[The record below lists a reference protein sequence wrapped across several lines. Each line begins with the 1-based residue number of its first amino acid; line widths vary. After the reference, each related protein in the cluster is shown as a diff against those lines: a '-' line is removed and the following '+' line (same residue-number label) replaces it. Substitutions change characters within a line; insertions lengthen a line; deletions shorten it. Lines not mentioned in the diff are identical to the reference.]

1 MSCCLCVLLPQWLVP
16 SLTGCVLIECGH
28 RNMSKSN
35 FTAISNL
42 SGHTWSVCWQQTDI
56 DCDHWCLLISF
67 LRGKEIVY
75 RFDFF
80 AGICLVQSIEF
91 ESSHWQG
98 EITHNC
104 RVKVTLCVCMCV
116 CVCVCVCTYWH
127 LYDWIKC
134 PPQCPPPTQH
144 SPPKEIDLWVIKN
157 VCVWMLANF
166 MFYSCRLIHICRCQW
181 GLKGIC
187 LFH

>member
-1 MSCCLCVLLPQWLVP
+1 MGLSICWGTNKSQLLPQVCSDSLSYHVTAPMSCCLCVLLPQWLVP

-116 CVCVCVCTYWH
+116 CVCVCVYILTLVW
-127 LYDWIKC
+127 LNQV
-134 PPQCPPPTQH
+134 PSTVPSLNPALT
-144 SPPKEIDLWVIKN
+144 PKGNWLVSN
-157 VCVWMLANF
+157 
-166 MFYSCRLIHICRCQW
+166 
-181 GLKGIC
+181 
-187 LFH
+187 